1 MAVLP
6 LRLISSSL
14 KFSSTMRPSV
24 LISLLSAAVGFVH
37 AIDNRLLF
45 TIPAGDD
52 MVEFAVAFG
61 NACALW
67 QPAIAAGLTFGGFLV
82 EPGDFRGNN
91 PEIVCGWSNG
101 MTFTKDVAAS

>member
-1 MAVLP
+1 
-6 LRLISSSL
+6 
-14 KFSSTMRPSV
+14 MRSSV

-37 AIDNRLLF
+37 AIDNRLLY

-61 NACALW
+61 NACASW
-67 QPAIAAGLTFGGFLV
+67 QPAIAAGLTFGGFIV

-91 PEIVCGWSNG
+91 PDTEAKIVCGWSNG
-101 MTFTKDVAAS
+101 MTFTKDVAASLGATLTAD